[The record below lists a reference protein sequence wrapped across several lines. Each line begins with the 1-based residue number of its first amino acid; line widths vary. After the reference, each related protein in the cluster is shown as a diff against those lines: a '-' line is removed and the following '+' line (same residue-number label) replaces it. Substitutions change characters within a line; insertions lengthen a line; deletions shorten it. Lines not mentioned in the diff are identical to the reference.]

1 MWGGAKRQ
9 FSLSV
14 YKHVVSTLTYTGR
27 GLFLLCDFSWGD
39 IKKYLSTADWGTS
52 EDPREIS
59 IHVQLNKPMSLL
71 GLVVQGTH
79 KPLY

>member
-27 GLFLLCDFSWGD
+27 GWFLLCDFSWGD
-39 IKKYLSTADWGTS
+39 IKKYLSTAD
-52 EDPREIS
+52 
-59 IHVQLNKPMSLL
+59 
-71 GLVVQGTH
+71 
-79 KPLY
+79 